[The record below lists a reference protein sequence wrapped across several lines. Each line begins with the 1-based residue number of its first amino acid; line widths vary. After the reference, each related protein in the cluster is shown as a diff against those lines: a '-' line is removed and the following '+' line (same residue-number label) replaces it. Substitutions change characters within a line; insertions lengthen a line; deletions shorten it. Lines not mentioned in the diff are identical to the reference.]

1 MGDFANGAASRLPA
15 EPWQTGGHSH
25 AASQRH
31 LHNWFWF
38 VATQHAQSGPAL
50 ALVVQIT
57 NLEVDQKAQ
66 ARRGTAVSAVCDWRS
81 NCGCKPRGSRR
92 SASRSVVTVFQIWE
106 YPEPMP
112 SPPQQAQTT
121 REACIWLR
129 KA

>member
-1 MGDFANGAASRLPA
+1 
-15 EPWQTGGHSH
+15 
-25 AASQRH
+25 
-31 LHNWFWF
+31 

-50 ALVVQIT
+50 AIVVQIT

-81 NCGCKPRGSRR
+81 NCGCKPRRSCR

-106 YPEPMP
+106 YPEPMR

-121 REACIWLR
+121 REARIWLR